1 MEKVAIYG
9 WAFNPPT
16 LWHQT
21 VMTKMLSQKK
31 VDKIIFTPDWDRLD
45 KDYWVSKNLR
55 IKMLENFYESILN
68 QWFNVDFEDHFLK
81 QKAQKTTTM
90 DVERYFIEKLG
101 LQPHHIFWIDVIESM
116 PNWSWNINHYL
127 ENDLKKIFLNR
138 KWFILPKNIAMKN
151 YIVLDL
157 DILEVSSTMARQAIK
172 TKQSVD
178 SILSLPVRDFVLN
191 NKMYA

>member
-127 ENDLKKIFLNR
+127 EIDLKKIFLNR

-191 NKMYA
+191 NGMYA

>member
-1 MEKVAIYG
+1 MEKIAVYG

-16 LWHQT
+16 LWHQA
-21 VMTKMLSQKK
+21 VITKMLTQNK

-55 IKMLENFYESILN
+55 IKMLENFYESLVEKWLN
-68 QWFNVDFEDHFLK
+68 IEFEDYFLK

-116 PNWSWNINHYL
+116 PNWSWNINQYL

-138 KWFILPKNIAMKN
+138 KWFILPKNINMKN

-157 DILEVSSTMARQAIK
+157 DILEVSSTIARQAIK
-172 TKQSVD
+172 TKQKVD
-178 SILSLPVRDFVLN
+178 DILSLPVKNFVLSN
-191 NKMYA
+191 EMYV

>member
-90 DVERYFIEKLG
+90 DVERYFIEKLD

-191 NKMYA
+191 NGMYA

>member
-55 IKMLENFYESILN
+55 IKMLENFYESILIDSRQEKKLKRIFPN
-68 QWFNVDFEDHFLK
+68 AFKLFEELF
-81 QKAQKTTTM
+81 
-90 DVERYFIEKLG
+90 
-101 LQPHHIFWIDVIESM
+101 
-116 PNWSWNINHYL
+116 
-127 ENDLKKIFLNR
+127 
-138 KWFILPKNIAMKN
+138 
-151 YIVLDL
+151 
-157 DILEVSSTMARQAIK
+157 
-172 TKQSVD
+172 
-178 SILSLPVRDFVLN
+178 
-191 NKMYA
+191 

>member
-1 MEKVAIYG
+1 MA
-9 WAFNPPT
+9 T
-16 LWHQT
+16 H
-21 VMTKMLSQKK
+21 S
-31 VDKIIFTPDWDRLD
+31 
-45 KDYWVSKNLR
+45 
-55 IKMLENFYESILN
+55 SILAWEFHAPRSLAGYSPWGHKESGTTEWLN
-68 QWFNVDFEDHFLK
+68 NRSINFWNSLSYNFLK